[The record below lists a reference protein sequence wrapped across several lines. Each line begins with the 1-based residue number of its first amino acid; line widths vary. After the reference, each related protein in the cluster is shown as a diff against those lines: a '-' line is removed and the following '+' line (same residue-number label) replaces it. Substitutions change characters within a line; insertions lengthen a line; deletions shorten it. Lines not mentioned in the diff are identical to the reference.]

1 MKMVSEVF
9 IQEKRLRALLRVL
22 FYLVVYFVF
31 SIVAQIVVGIFYFAF
46 GALLSGEATLPT
58 ALEEVPFS
66 FLLLSSFVGLV
77 VAIALTWLFRRF
89 LDRRRFLDLGLRLQ
103 KGWLVQTLWGMSLG
117 VLLMAFIFAAEWL
130 GGWLLPQGV
139 APDRLPSTVGYLL
152 LFVIV
157 AVGEELVFRGYTL
170 QNLEEEWGRGGALL
184 VSSFLF
190 AVFHGLNPNFSW
202 LGFLG
207 IFLAGVLLGYGYLVS
222 GALWL
227 PMGLHFA
234 WNFAEGPIFSFA
246 VSGLASPGLLVWEA
260 GKPDVLWTGGNFG
273 PEGGLLGFLSVILG
287 LVLLWLWWWRRSAGE
302 KARMLF

>member
-1 MKMVSEVF
+1 MKSGSEVF
-9 IQEKRLRALLRVL
+9 TKERRIRAPWRVL
-22 FYLVVYFVF
+22 FYLVAYFLF
-31 SIVAQIVVGIFYFAF
+31 STAAQVVVGLFYFAF
-46 GALLSGEATLPT
+46 SALLSGETTLPT
-58 ALEEVPFS
+58 ALEEVPFA

-77 VAIALTWLFRRF
+77 VAIALTWLFRHY

-103 KGWLVQTLWGMSLG
+103 RGWLGQALWGVLLG
-117 VLLMAFIFAAEWL
+117 ILLMAFIFAAEWL

-139 APDRLPSTVGYLL
+139 APDRLSAILGYVL

-157 AVGEELVFRGYTL
+157 AGSEELVFRGYTL
-170 QNLEEEWGRGGALL
+170 QNLEEEWGRGSALL

-190 AVFHGLNPNFSW
+190 ALFHGLNPNFSW

-207 IFLAGVLLGYGYLVS
+207 IFLAGALLGYGYLIT

-246 VSGLASPGLLVWEA
+246 VSGLASTGFVVWEV
-260 GKPDVLWTGGNFG
+260 GKPDVLWTGGSFG
-273 PEGGLLGFLSVILG
+273 PEAGILSFLAILLG
-287 LVLLWLWWWRRSAGE
+287 LVLLRLWFGRRPGE
-302 KARMLF
+302 EKT